1 MRRSATPVT
10 LPRSMLKRFK
20 GFTTLFQYLL
30 IGVEL
35 VVISLV
41 TNLDPMAI
49 GIIVGVGTIGGSL
62 HSALA
67 TLCTLGAKGKA
78 VEIATSVYTGATYVG
93 EFLCGYVPAILSGM
107 IFGQATPSN
116 NLLVAGVAMLVL
128 AVVSVPIGHKAYKLA
143 FPDEA

>member
-1 MRRSATPVT
+1 
-10 LPRSMLKRFK
+10 MLKRFK

-49 GIIVGVGTIGGSL
+49 GIIVGV
-62 HSALA
+62 
-67 TLCTLGAKGKA
+67 GKA

-128 AVVSVPIGHKAYKLA
+128 AVVSVPICQKAYKLA